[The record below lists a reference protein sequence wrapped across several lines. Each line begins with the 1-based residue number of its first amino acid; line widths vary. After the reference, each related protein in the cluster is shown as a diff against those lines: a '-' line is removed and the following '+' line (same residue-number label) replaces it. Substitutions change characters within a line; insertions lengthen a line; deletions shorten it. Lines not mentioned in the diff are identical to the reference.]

1 MEYKEIE
8 PRVIGKRIINV
19 NGLKENSE
27 RVRIYFED
35 GSKLEMYHEQD
46 CCESV
51 YLLDFDNDVSVL
63 KFAKLLSIEEAVE
76 DGNSRD
82 GSSTWTFYKLTT
94 DKGRITMR
102 WYGESNG
109 YYSEDVTVTYYE
121 KSKYFGYEKIESK
134 N

>member
-19 NGLKENSE
+19 SGLKENSE

-94 DKGRITMR
+94 DKGRMTMR

-109 YYSEDVTVTYYE
+109 YYSENVTVTYYE
-121 KSKYFGYEKIESK
+121 KSKYFGYEKK
-134 N
+134 

>member
-8 PRVIGKRIINV
+8 PRVIGKRIIHV

-94 DKGRITMR
+94 DKGRMTMR

-109 YYSEDVTVTYYE
+109 YYSENVTVTYYE
-121 KSKYFGYEKIESK
+121 KSKYFGYEKK
-134 N
+134 

>member
-94 DKGRITMR
+94 DKGRMTMR

-109 YYSEDVTVTYYE
+109 YYSENVTVTYYE
-121 KSKYFGYEKIESK
+121 KSKYFGYEKK
-134 N
+134 